1 MRNSFTLVIPTFNSS
16 QYLKE
21 LLNSSLGLTYLNEII
36 IVDDNSKQ
44 SEVDIIENLITHEK
58 YKNLNIRLEKNNVN
72 LGGFRNKLK
81 GVELSSN
88 ELIYQV
94 DSDNVIT
101 RKTRKFL
108 NSKENLKLI
117 NPGELYL
124 PSKINLFKKSKLI
137 ENLLFFR
144 KMMFFSQKQI

>member
-16 QYLKE
+16 QYLEE

-124 PSKINLFKKSKLI
+124 PSIY
-137 ENLLFFR
+137 E
-144 KMMFFSQKQI
+144 

>member
-16 QYLKE
+16 QYLEE

-72 LGGFRNKLK
+72 LGGFKNKLK

-137 ENLLFFR
+137 ENLLFF
-144 KMMFFSQKQI
+144 FEELVFLE

>member
-16 QYLKE
+16 QYLEE

-72 LGGFRNKLK
+72 LGGFRNKQ
-81 GVELSSN
+81 N
-88 ELIYQV
+88 
-94 DSDNVIT
+94 
-101 RKTRKFL
+101 
-108 NSKENLKLI
+108 
-117 NPGELYL
+117 
-124 PSKINLFKKSKLI
+124 
-137 ENLLFFR
+137 
-144 KMMFFSQKQI
+144 